1 MFAAGAVDI
10 GHEFLAAVD
19 NNAAGS
25 VGQDRVAGVGEAVS
39 GNDAADLGQ
48 EHVSGGNAGDV
59 SAALVRFRN
68 SDHHLAGER
77 VNVRFGYDC
86 GIGCRCIPI
95 PLALGYF
102 IVVVGYPAIG
112 ENR

>member
-10 GHEFLAAVD
+10 GQHEFLAAVD
-19 NNAAGS
+19 NNAA
-25 VGQDRVAGVGEAVS
+25 
-39 GNDAADLGQ
+39 DLGQ
-48 EHVSGGNAGDV
+48 EHVSVGNAGDV
-59 SAALVRFRN
+59 PAALVRFRN
-68 SDHHLAGER
+68 SDHHLAGAR
-77 VNVRFGYDC
+77 VDVRFGYDC

-102 IVVVGYPAIG
+102 IVVVGYLAIG

>member
-1 MFAAGAVDI
+1 M
-10 GHEFLAAVD
+10 LLT
-19 NNAAGS
+19 S
-25 VGQDRVAGVGEAVS
+25 VK
-39 GNDAADLGQ
+39 
-48 EHVSGGNAGDV
+48 EHVSGGNACDV
-59 SAALVRFRN
+59 PAALVRLRN

-77 VNVRFGYDC
+77 VDVRFGYDC

-102 IVVVGYPAIG
+102 IVVGCPAIG